1 MHHPN
6 PELGAKLAHLLSDVV
21 TLKFLFQG
29 YHWNVLGS
37 NFGEMHEFFGE
48 LYEDVESSVD
58 PLAENILKVG
68 YPAPYL
74 LQDYVEMSCIE
85 EPRYDGAHVPE
96 LLNSAMNVNDSILNC
111 YNGTFAEAEK
121 CNEQGLMD
129 FLAGR
134 IDMHNKWRWQ
144 IKAFLGVR

>member
-1 MHHPN
+1 MHTPN

-21 TLKFLFQG
+21 TLKFILQG
-29 YHWNVLGS
+29 YHWNVMGS

-68 YPAPYL
+68 LPAPYL
-74 LQDYVEMSCIE
+74 LQDYVEMSCIK
-85 EPRYDGAHVPE
+85 EPRYNGANVPE
-96 LLNSAMNVNDSILNC
+96 LLNSAMNSNDIVINC
-111 YNGTFAEAEK
+111 YYAAFAEAEK
-121 CNEQGLMD
+121 CNEQGLID

-134 IDMHNKWRWQ
+134 IDMHIKWRWQ